1 MTILYSVLLI
11 FIAAFFGPAAA
22 KGLKK
27 YSGWVLSL
35 VPLSVFLFFAS
46 YIPLISSGEVVRES
60 WTWVS
65 FLGINLSFYLDG
77 LSLMF
82 ALIVTGIGTFIMI
95 YGGGYLEKD
104 ANISRFYLSILLF
117 MGSMLGLVLADNI
130 IALFIFWEG
139 TSISSY
145 LLIGYKHE
153 KEESRKSALQ
163 ALLIT
168 GGGGLALLAGLILL
182 SLITG
187 TFEISEMLT
196 QQAIVTEHPLYLG
209 MLILVLIGA
218 FTKSAQFPFHFWLP
232 GAMAAPTPVSAY
244 LHSATMVKAGV
255 FLLARLS
262 PVISGTIEWT
272 YIVTGFGAV
281 TMLVSS
287 WLALAHTDLKKI
299 LAYST
304 VMSLGTLTM
313 ILGLGGAQ
321 DYAIKAVAV
330 YVLGH
335 SLYKGALFMVAGSVD
350 HEAGTRDIR
359 YIGGLRKIMPFTAT
373 FGCMAAVSMAG
384 VAPMLG
390 FIGKELVYEAAL
402 TAPVVPLLLIGVAVI
417 ANVALVASSG
427 IVALRPFF
435 GEYKEP
441 PKHVHEAP
449 FSMWLGPAV
458 LATLS
463 LVFGLMPFLLDGLL
477 GQAARAVGGRAS
489 LDVEFALWHGVN
501 AALILSIV
509 TFLAGVAVYMM
520 WDKFRDSAGYQ
531 GYDRVMGEA
540 PKKGYE
546 NWLAGT
552 LNLAAVQTRFFQN
565 GYLRYYLI
573 TLIGFFILLVGSTV
587 ALKIDGLAAFNP
599 SEIMFYEWMLAFT
612 VVVAA
617 FAALQ
622 ASSGLVA
629 IASLGVMGYSISL
642 LYILFSAPDLAITQV
657 LVETLTV
664 ILVALVLI
672 HIPKFSVETKASSK
686 IRDGVLAAGVGIIVS
701 LIVMAVL
708 AVDFDPFMTQYFA
721 ENSYV
726 VAHGKNIVNVIL
738 VDFRALDT
746 FGEIVVLG
754 VAGVGVYSLIKIGKS
769 LFTKLKQ
776 EETA

>member
-1 MTILYSVLLI
+1 MTILYSVL
-11 FIAAFFGPAAA
+11 FILLAAFFGPAAA
-22 KGLKK
+22 KTFKQ

-35 VPLSVFLFFAS
+35 VPLSVFIYFAS
-46 YIPLISSGEVVRES
+46 FIPLISSGEVVRES

-65 FLGINLSFYLDG
+65 FLGINMSFYLDG

-104 ANISRFYLSILLF
+104 PNITRFYLSVLLF
-117 MGSMLGLVLADNI
+117 MGSMLGLVLADNV

-182 SLITG
+182 SMITG
-187 TFEISEMLT
+187 TFEMSEMSA
-196 QQAIVTEHPLYLG
+196 QAALVSEHPLYLG

-262 PVISGTIEWT
+262 PVISGTDAWT
-272 YIVTGFGAV
+272 YLVTGFGAV
-281 TMLVSS
+281 TMLVSA

-304 VMSLGTLTM
+304 VMSLGTITM
-313 ILGLGGAQ
+313 ILGLGHE
-321 DYAIKAVAV
+321 YAIKATAV
-330 YVLGH
+330 YILGH
-335 SLYKGALFMVAGSVD
+335 SMYKGALFMVAGSID

-402 TAPVVPLLLIGVAVI
+402 NASFVPVLLIGVAVI
-417 ANVALVASSG
+417 ANIALVASSA
-427 IVALRPFF
+427 IVAIRPFF
-435 GEYKEP
+435 GEFKET

-449 FSMWLGPAV
+449 FSMWLGPAA

-463 LVFGLMPFLLDGLL
+463 LLFGLLPFLLDGLL
-477 GQAARAVGGRAS
+477 GQAARAIGGLPS
-489 LDVEFALWHGVN
+489 LDMHLALWHGVN
-501 AALILSIV
+501 TALILSII
-509 TFLAGVAVYMM
+509 TLLAGIGVYTV
-520 WDKFRDSAGYQ
+520 WDRFRDSAGYQ

-552 LNLAAVQTRFFQN
+552 LSLAAVQTRFFQN
-565 GYLRYYLI
+565 GYLRYYLL
-573 TLIGFFILLVGSTV
+573 TLIGFFILLVGSTF
-587 ALKIDGLAAFNP
+587 ALKVDTLATFNP
-599 SEIMFYEWMLAFT
+599 GEIMFYEWTLAFIIII
-612 VVVAA
+612 AA
-617 FAALQ
+617 FAALM

-629 IASLGVMGYSISL
+629 IASLGVVGYSISM
-642 LYILFSAPDLAITQV
+642 LYVLFSAPDLAITQV

-664 ILVALVLI
+664 ILVALVLV
-672 HIPKFSVETKASSK
+672 HIPKFKGKTKASSQ
-686 IRDGVLAAGVGIIVS
+686 IRDGILAAGVG
-701 LIVMAVL
+701 LIVCLMILAVL
-708 AVDFDPFMTQYFA
+708 AVDFNPFMTDYFA
-721 ENSYV
+721 ENSYT

-746 FGEIVVLG
+746 FGEITVLG
-754 VAGVGVYSLIKIGKS
+754 VAGLGVYSLIKIGKTLS
-769 LFTKLKQ
+769 TKNKQ